1 MIALIMAGGI
11 GTRFW
16 PLSRESKPKQYLKI
30 ISEKSMIRMTVERLL
45 PKIKIK
51 DIFIVT
57 GKSQVK
63 LVQEHLPELP
73 TENIIIEPF
82 GMNTAPCIALSAK
95 YLSRIYDPKEKM
107 IVLAADHL
115 IKNEKEFLRTLEVAE
130 RSADQNNLVTFGIK
144 PDYPATGYGYVEAGK
159 QVADEMFEVIQFK
172 EKPDIKTAKMFLL
185 VGKFF
190 WNSGMFAWKIETI
203 LQAYQDHLPKVILL
217 LEKIS
222 NKWNETGI
230 DADIS
235 AEWSQMP
242 KLPVD
247 IGIMEKAEKR
257 IVIPVDYGWSD
268 VGSWKALYDISE
280 KDEDQNVLKCKNLI
294 LNSKENYVYSDKLVT
309 LIGVENL
316 IVLETEDALLISSK
330 DKSEDVKKIV
340 NRLKDEERKEYL

>member
-1 MIALIMAGGI
+1 MLALIMAGGI

-16 PLSRESKPKQYLKI
+16 PLSRESKPKQYLNI
-30 ISEKSMIRMTVERLL
+30 VSEKSMIRMTVERLL
-45 PKIKIK
+45 PKIEMK

-63 LVQEHLPELP
+63 FVKEHLPELP

-95 YLSRIYDPKEKM
+95 YLQRKYDPEEKM

-130 RSADQNNLVTFGIK
+130 KSADQNNLVTFGIK

-159 QVADEMFEVIQFK
+159 QIADEMFEVKRFK
-172 EKPDIKTAKMFLL
+172 EKPDLETAKQFLKA
-185 VGKFF
+185 GNFF

-203 LQAYQDHLPKVILL
+203 LNAYQDHLPEVISLL
-217 LEKIS
+217 DKIAEKWENSKI
-222 NKWNETGI
+222 E
-230 DADIS
+230 ADIS
-235 AEWSQMP
+235 NEFSKMP

-247 IGIMEKAEKR
+247 IGIMEKAEER

-268 VGSWKALYDISE
+268 VGSWKALYDVSE
-280 KDEDQNVLKCKNLI
+280 KDENRNVLKCKNMI

-316 IVLETEDALLISSK
+316 VVVETENALLISSK

-340 NRLKDEERKEYL
+340 NKLKEEGKKEYL